1 MAKLPPGPRIN
12 LIQTARYAR
21 DPYGYMIAMQRKYGD
36 PFTVPTLNGVL
47 VLTGEP
53 SSVQQ
58 IFSADPDTFLPFGS
72 KAIEPALG
80 KNSLLAISGAQHRRD
95 RKLLTPPLHGARMR
109 AYGHTIRQAAR
120 AAMARWQVGQPFVM
134 QTATQWISLEVILRA
149 VFGVQDDA
157 RVEVFRAAIIEMVA
171 ATTPGLLFFTWL
183 RRPWGG
189 LSPYVRFAAAMQVI
203 DGLIYAEI
211 AARKAHP
218 DPSRED
224 ILTLLL
230 AARDETGAGMSDL
243 ELRDELQTLLF
254 AGHETTGIALA
265 WAVYWLHRDPAALAR
280 LRAEV
285 DGLGDDPEPDL
296 IARLPYLD
304 AVCNETLRLHPI
316 APDVPRM
323 LARPLELAGY
333 QLAPPVGVDVATTLL
348 HRHAALY
355 PEPDRFRPERFLERR
370 FTPFEFTPFGGGHR
384 RCIGAAFATYEL
396 KLVLATFLREA
407 QLELAE
413 PGEVKPA
420 RRNVVLGPDTGVRVV
435 LRERRAHSRSAA

>member
-1 MAKLPPGPRIN
+1 MSTLPPGPRISF
-12 LIQTARYAR
+12 IQTARYAM
-21 DPYGYMIAMQRKYGD
+21 DPYGYMIALQRKYGD

-47 VLTGEP
+47 VLTGVP
-53 SSVQQ
+53 ATVQQ
-58 IFSADPDTFLPFGS
+58 IFSAEPDTFLPFGAKS
-72 KAIEPALG
+72 IEPALG
-80 KNSLLAISGAQHRRD
+80 KNSLLAIHGAQHRRD

-120 AAMARWQVGQPFVM
+120 VAMSRWQVGQPFLM

-157 RVEVFRAAIIEMVA
+157 HVEEFRAAIIEMVA
-171 ATTPGLLFFTWL
+171 ATVPSILFFTWL

-189 LSPYVRFAAAMQVI
+189 LSPYVRFARAMQVI
-203 DGLIYAEI
+203 DALIYAEI
-211 AARKAHP
+211 ASRRVEQGA
-218 DPSRED
+218 DRED
-224 ILTLLL
+224 ILSLLL
-230 AARDETGAGMSDL
+230 AARDESGAGMSDI

-265 WAVYWLHRDPAALAR
+265 WALYWLHRDPGALER
-280 LRAEV
+280 LRAEI
-285 DGLGDDPEPDL
+285 DALGDDPEPDL
-296 IARLPYLD
+296 IARLPFLD

-333 QLAPPVGVDVATTLL
+333 HLAPPVGVDVATTLL
-348 HRHAALY
+348 HRHEALY
-355 PEPDRFRPERFLERR
+355 PDPDSFRPERFLERR
-370 FTPFEFTPFGGGHR
+370 FSPFEFTPFGGGHR

-407 QLELAE
+407 HLTLAE
-413 PGEVKPA
+413 PGEVRPA
-420 RRNVVLGPDTGVRVV
+420 RRNVVMGPGTGVRMV
-435 LRERRAHSRSAA
+435 LRERRTQRPAA